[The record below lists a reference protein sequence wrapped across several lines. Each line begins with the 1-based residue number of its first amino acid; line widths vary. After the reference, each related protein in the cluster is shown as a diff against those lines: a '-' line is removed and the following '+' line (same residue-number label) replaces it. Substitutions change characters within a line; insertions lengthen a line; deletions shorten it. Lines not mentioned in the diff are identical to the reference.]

1 MYKLMTLA
9 AVLVVLALA
18 PVLTGMSAAEAPQ
31 PMRGMGGQKASE
43 PAGPAELASPDEL
56 LACEWSCRA
65 CKAEEGCRQLCTE
78 TGDCGSTCG
87 VMAQCDAQHAWREDA
102 CACVLR

>member
-9 AVLVVLALA
+9 AALVVLALA
-18 PVLTGMSAAEAPQ
+18 PVLTGVRRDDGPAREMVGPGTHASGVRAAEPSQ
-31 PMRGMGGQKASE
+31 
-43 PAGPAELASPDEL
+43 PDEAL
-56 LACEWSCRA
+56 TCEWTCRA
-65 CKAEEGCRQLCTE
+65 CEPEQGCRQICTE

-87 VMAQCDAQHAWREDA
+87 VTAQCDTQHAWSEDA